1 MQELRLPDNL
11 KRKTQDFINGLKR
24 IYADELVSVIIYGS
38 AVSGEFA
45 DKHSNLNILAVLK
58 DADLDNL
65 KKAADLVRRFKMI
78 KPLFLTERYIATST
92 DIFPIEF
99 LDMRENY
106 RVLYGKDILRDILID
121 IRNLRFQCEQELKA
135 KLLNLRQF
143 YLRIHQNKALL
154 RDLLFRSATSVLH
167 ILRNV
172 LRIKGKIPPYLK
184 QDILKEVA
192 ADLGVNR
199 DIFEKILA
207 AKNKQIRLGGR
218 DTEELFTG
226 FVREL
231 ERVVDIVDRL

>member
-11 KRKTQDFINGLKR
+11 KRKTQGFINGLKR

-58 DADLDNL
+58 DADLNNL
-65 KKAADLVRRFKMI
+65 KKAADFIRRFKMI
-78 KPLFLTERYIATST
+78 KPLFLTEHYIATST

-135 KLLNLRQF
+135 KLLNLRQL

-154 RDLLFRSATSVLH
+154 RDLLFRSAISVLH

-172 LRIKGKIPPYLK
+172 LRLKGKTPPYLK
-184 QDILKEVA
+184 QDILKDVSTE
-192 ADLGVNR
+192 LGINR
-199 DIFEKILA
+199 DIFVKILA
-207 AKNKQIRLGGR
+207 AKNNEIKLGGR
-218 DTEELFTG
+218 EIEELFIG

-231 ERVVDIVDRL
+231 ERVVDIIDKL